1 MTCIPRLRAD
11 TGLCEYEHPDNFFR
25 ANSGAREAARIC
37 TNCPVIVSCAEKA
50 LSLGVADGVWATVVM
65 PGGRNAAALEAAR
78 ARLREVIDRYRH
90 QPPELRLRSLQIRRA
105 MHFAAVQRHMRSR
118 PITHPQT
125 AATEKASA

>member
-1 MTCIPRLRAD
+1 MTSIPRLRAD
-11 TGLCEYEHPDNFFR
+11 TGLCEYEHPENWFR

-37 TNCPVIVSCAEKA
+37 TNCPVIVTCAERA
-50 LSLGVADGVWATVVM
+50 LRLEVADGVWATVVM

-90 QPPELRLRSLQIRRA
+90 QPPQLRRRSLEIRRA
-105 MHFAAVQRHMRSR
+105 MHFAAVQRHMRSH